1 MVMLG
6 VDAPLTIPL
15 ICGIAAATMAV
26 GAVLAKN
33 TRSSSKARRQVGWT
47 RKTRW
52 QAPTGGYFVAYYDGS
67 NSMTRMQVRAA
78 ASPPVQHREVKIL
91 LSFAVPVD

>member
-6 VDAPLTIPL
+6 VDAPLTMPL
-15 ICGIAAATMAV
+15 MLGIAAMAV

-67 NSMTRMQVRAA
+67 NSMTRMQF
-78 ASPPVQHREVKIL
+78 
-91 LSFAVPVD
+91 LSTGGNRWELI